1 MGCGDGEGAG
11 MKPTTRLLLPFYS
24 RAVKGG
30 RADLAAFWL
39 KAVERA
45 ESLRAAK
52 QVAGAGGGMA
62 DGREGG
68 KE

>member
-1 MGCGDGEGAG
+1 
-11 MKPTTRLLLPFYS
+11 MKPTARLLLPFYS
-24 RAVKGG
+24 RAVKRG

-39 KAVERA
+39 AAVERA

-52 QVAGAGGGMA
+52 QVAGTGGGMA